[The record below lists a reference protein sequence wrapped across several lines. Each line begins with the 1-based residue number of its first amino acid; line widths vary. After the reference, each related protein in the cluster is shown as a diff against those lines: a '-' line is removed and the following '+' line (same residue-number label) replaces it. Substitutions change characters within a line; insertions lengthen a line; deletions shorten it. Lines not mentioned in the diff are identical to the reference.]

1 VNLHHLEVISAQQV
15 ALSGTI
21 DGITGKAAAENGT
34 ALPDPQRQYEFNA
47 CPIGSV
53 NCIVLSIESI
63 PTTNPLENFDIS
75 QRKKRRLNKN
85 VQLPGIA
92 THDF

>member
-1 VNLHHLEVISAQQV
+1 MTDLTGAINNY
-15 ALSGTI
+15 SGQ
-21 DGITGKAAAENGT
+21 AAAGEGSVEPFP
-34 ALPDPQRQYEFNA
+34 LSQFQFNS

-53 NCIVLSIESI
+53 NCVILPVEVLPSV
-63 PTTNPLENFDIS
+63 NPLEDFDIS
-75 QRKKRRLNKN
+75 QRKRRRLDKN